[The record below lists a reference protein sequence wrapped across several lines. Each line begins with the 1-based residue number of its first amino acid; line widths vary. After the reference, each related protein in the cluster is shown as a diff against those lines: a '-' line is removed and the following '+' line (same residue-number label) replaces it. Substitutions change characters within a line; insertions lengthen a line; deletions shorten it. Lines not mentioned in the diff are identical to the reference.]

1 MLEKLDMKKK
11 LSKADYNAVMDKL
24 GDRLGQVQR
33 MAREAKK
40 PIIIVFEGWRG
51 ARRSAIIN
59 TMMQQMDARG
69 FDVYST
75 VRMSED
81 EHKQPFF
88 TFFWQH
94 LPALGNIA
102 VYHRSWYYLKTANE
116 VTCKEGNASCCQFI
130 SYDHIKT

>member
-11 LSKADYNAVMDKL
+11 MSKGDYNDVMDVL
-24 GDRLGQVQR
+24 GERLGQVQR

-75 VRMSED
+75 VRMTE
-81 EHKQPFF
+81 E
-88 TFFWQH
+88 
-94 LPALGNIA
+94 
-102 VYHRSWYYLKTANE
+102 
-116 VTCKEGNASCCQFI
+116 
-130 SYDHIKT
+130 